1 MEIIYLILSVV
12 VGVFLGKL
20 LKNKVRINKLLLTFS
35 GSYLLGINV
44 LEIFPSLYASG
55 ITPKILGL
63 FILLGI
69 LIQIILEGI
78 TKGAEHGHFHNVQ
91 KNVFPISI
99 FIGLF
104 IHAFIEGIPING
116 ENGEHLLWAIMV
128 HKVPIAMILYLFLL
142 KLDLAIWRVYLF
154 MLLFALASPIGY
166 VLGDYLSSYFYYL
179 ALALTA
185 GVFLHI
191 STVIIFES
199 SEGHKLKF
207 QKLFMII
214 LGFLIA
220 LIFLY

>member
-1 MEIIYLILSVV
+1 MEIIYLILSVIA
-12 VGVFLGKL
+12 GVFLGKL

-35 GSYLLGINV
+35 GSYLLGINF
-44 LEIFPSLYASG
+44 LEIFSSLYASG
-55 ITPKILGL
+55 ISTKILGL
-63 FILLGI
+63 FILLWI

-91 KNVFPISI
+91 KDVFPISI

-104 IHAFIEGIPING
+104 VHAFIEGIPING

-128 HKVPIAMILYLFLL
+128 HKVPIAMILYLFLS
-142 KLDLAIWRVYLF
+142 KLDVASWKVYLF

-166 VLGDYLSSYFYYL
+166 ILGGHLSPYFYYL

-207 QKLFMII
+207 QKLLMII
-214 LGFLIA
+214 SGFLMA
-220 LIFLY
+220 LIFLH